1 MIQNYINNNNNNNN
15 SNYNNNNHCSNN
27 KQKNSLPP
35 KVHGLDSD
43 VERENQTQLHQ
54 YISYNNNNNNNN
66 NSNNSNNNNNNNK
79 HTLLNSSQTEIKYKF
94 SKGLLGGLVVFN
106 RANVN
111 SCL

>member
-1 MIQNYINNNNNNNN
+1 MIQNYINNNNNNN
-15 SNYNNNNHCSNN
+15 SNYNNNNNSSNN

-43 VERENQTQLHQ
+43 VERENQSQLHQ
-54 YISYNNNNNNNN
+54 YISYNNDNNNN
-66 NSNNSNNNNNNNK
+66 NNNNNNNK